1 MLKVLVIDDE
11 TFVRKGLVM
20 ETDWAALGF
29 VVAGEAENGLEGL
42 DAVHKY
48 QPDLIICDI
57 RMPKMTGIE
66 MLRELRREGNQVQ
79 VIFLTAYGEFEY
91 AKEALK
97 LYAFDYLLKPFE
109 DGELEAAVTR
119 ARKTIEAKRG
129 EQKRLEEEKVLA
141 VKEYGGN
148 EKNGSKS
155 RYIRE
160 AIGYIAEHYSES
172 DISVGTIAQSL
183 GISEG
188 HLSHLFKKETDYTVM
203 AYITRYRMRAAMRLL
218 SDCRN
223 KVYEVAEMVGYKD
236 ITYFSSTFKKVV
248 GMSPSEYQD
257 RT

>member
-1 MLKVLVIDDE
+1 MLKVLVVDDE
-11 TFVRKGLVM
+11 MFVRKGLVM
-20 ETDWAALGF
+20 ETDWASLGF
-29 VVAGEAENGLEGL
+29 VVAAEAENGLEAL
-42 DAVHKY
+42 DAVHKCR
-48 QPDLIICDI
+48 PDLIICDI

-66 MLRELRREGNQVQ
+66 MLQELRREGNDVSI
-79 VIFLTAYGEFEY
+79 IFLTAYSEFTY

-109 DGELEAAVTR
+109 DGELEEAVTR
-119 ARKTIEAKRG
+119 ARKAIQGKRE
-129 EQKRLEEEKVLA
+129 EQKRLEAEKVLSA
-141 VKEYGGN
+141 DSRA
-148 EKNGSKS
+148 GSKS

-160 AIGYIAEHYSES
+160 AVLYIAEHYPES

-188 HLSHLFKKETDYTVM
+188 HLSHLFKKETNYTVM
-203 AYITRYRMRAAMRLL
+203 AYITRYRMQAAMRLL

-223 KVYEVAEMVGYKD
+223 KVYEVAEKVGYRD